1 VRRLLSACAI
11 VVAALGLVWL
21 VRLGRS
27 APASPTRDAENSTSE
42 RVSEPDPT
50 VAKGRSDSPSAAA
63 TSGGPVVVLGRIGG
77 TLPATLVDPRLLV
90 EKSRRTLTVFSDG
103 MPVKTY
109 RVALS
114 RAWVGDKEREGD
126 RRIPEGT
133 FYICS
138 KNDASKY
145 HLALG
150 LSYPNEE
157 DAERGLASGIITKR
171 EHRAIVDAVKHYR
184 RPPWNTK
191 LGGEIMI
198 HGGGTATDWTTGC
211 VALSDDDI
219 EELYLLLPLGTEV
232 EIRP

>member
-1 VRRLLSACAI
+1 MRRLLSACAI
-11 VVAALGLVWL
+11 LVAAVGLVWL

-27 APASPTRDAENSTSE
+27 APANPPSDAESGTSE
-42 RVSEPDPT
+42 LVSQPASGLAENRDDLP
-50 VAKGRSDSPSAAA
+50 SPE
-63 TSGGPVVVLGRIGG
+63 TTGGAPAVVLGRIGG
-77 TLPATLVDPRLLV
+77 TLPDTLVDPRLLV

-114 RAWVGDKEREGD
+114 RSWVGDKEREGD
-126 RRIPEGT
+126 RRIPEGD
-133 FYICS
+133 FYVCS

-157 DAERGLASGIITKR
+157 DAERGLASGLITKR

-191 LGGEIMI
+191 LGGEIMV

-219 EELYLLLPLGTEV
+219 EELYPLLPLGTEV